1 MRTLEERTVHF
12 DQDLQIEAYRFHA
25 IIKKFPKHFHPYYV
39 IGFIEGGQRR
49 MFCQNQEYIIG
60 KGDIL
65 LFNPYDNHGCEQFDH
80 KPLDYRSLN
89 IEPEVLEKVFQHK
102 PHFKAPVV
110 SQSEL
115 AKQLYDLHQM
125 ITEEAPALN
134 KQEAF
139 YFLMKQLIE
148 TYSDTPEE
156 KASAANANANEQK
169 VQDVQQY
176 IETHLTENISLDDL
190 GELVSMNKYSLLRAF
205 TKFRGITPYRY
216 LQTIRVNYAKE
227 LLAQGMKPI
236 DVAAAAGFSDQSHLT
251 HFFSE
256 FIGLTPGQYQ
266 QIFEKQVTA
275 K

>member
-1 MRTLEERTVHF
+1 
-12 DQDLQIEAYRFHA
+12 
-25 IIKKFPKHFHPYYV
+25 
-39 IGFIEGGQRR
+39 
-49 MFCQNQEYIIG
+49 
-60 KGDIL
+60 
-65 LFNPYDNHGCEQFDH
+65 
-80 KPLDYRSLN
+80 
-89 IEPEVLEKVFQHK
+89 
-102 PHFKAPVV
+102 
-110 SQSEL
+110 
-115 AKQLYDLHQM
+115 M

-156 KASAANANANEQK
+156 KASAANANEQK

-266 QIFEKQVTA
+266 QIFAKQVIA